1 MPFSITSTPL
11 TKVIHAPTAQRLL
24 LDASVDR
31 EHVSR
36 LMEVLMLA
44 IYSCAFTSLSDE
56 ECQSLAGEPR
66 VELRARY
73 HKLTQQALIRA
84 GLFGT
89 LNIVVL

>member
-1 MPFSITSTPL
+1 
-11 TKVIHAPTAQRLL
+11 
-24 LDASVDR
+24 
-31 EHVSR
+31 
-36 LMEVLMLA
+36 MEVLMLA

-89 LNIVVL
+89 LNIVVLLAAVLFLVSLHVSGNNPRSLLFIY